1 MTKAYLESEIKALEA
16 DIAKTKLQMGPAQ
29 EDEAL
34 EKLIKERT
42 SGYSPKEIA
51 LNIED
56 TKNIGTTI
64 KGKPGT
70 LGKLGEELGQEAVG
84 NVKKV

>member
-1 MTKAYLESEIKALEA
+1 
-16 DIAKTKLQMGPAQ
+16 MGPAQ

-56 TKNIGTTI
+56 TKNMV
-64 KGKPGT
+64 
-70 LGKLGEELGQEAVG
+70 QQ
-84 NVKKV
+84 

>member
-1 MTKAYLESEIKALEA
+1 MSQELLSKLPKEDVSMTKAYLESEIKALEA

-51 LNIED
+51 HNIED

-64 KGKPGT
+64 KGKP
-70 LGKLGEELGQEAVG
+70 EL
-84 NVKKV
+84 